1 MVQLHTKLRDATP
14 HMENQR
20 TTEKKAMTM
29 AVDNGDD
36 CWQWRWLWLL
46 TTTMTKT
53 IDNDDDYDDDYK
65 AGSFD

>member
-1 MVQLHTKLRDATP
+1 MVQLHTKLRNATP

-29 AVDNGDD
+29 AVDYDDD
-36 CWQWRWLWLL
+36 CWLWRWLL
-46 TTTMTKT
+46 TMTMT
-53 IDNDDDYDDDYK
+53 VDYDDGYDDDDGYK

>member
-29 AVDNGDD
+29 AVD
-36 CWQWRWLWLL
+36 
-46 TTTMTKT
+46 
-53 IDNDDDYDDDYK
+53 YDDGYDDGYK